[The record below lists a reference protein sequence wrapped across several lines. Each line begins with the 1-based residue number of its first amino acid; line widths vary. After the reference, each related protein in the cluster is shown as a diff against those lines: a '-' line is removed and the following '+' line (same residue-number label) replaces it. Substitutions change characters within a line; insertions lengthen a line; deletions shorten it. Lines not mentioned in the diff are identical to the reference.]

1 MFLETTLL
9 LKTMVILSAQLSV
22 VLGGCFYFIRGAN
35 KAYTN
40 DSTFFGMSFKGSMN
54 MKRQLDL
61 VPYFKPPL
69 EYPMKMFKSVEEAY
83 NPETRQLDSAYDDF
97 KEAQNRAEVLQL
109 FKDGYKYA
117 HDDGWLAF
125 IYILWAAALF
135 GTVIFASIGIN
146 IYIGMAL
153 FTFQSIVFG
162 PFLGLIMLE
171 MDENDGYKALKI
183 VFLVTLLTGFLGYS
197 DIYSFSENT
206 FFAVF
211 LLFSLLGII
220 IVEFIRAIRGLSR
233 KAVKAKAV
241 FGAFIFSLFLLF
253 DFNLIAKGE
262 DMANNWDS
270 AFQLAFTIYLDIMN
284 LLLDILEAMD
294 N

>member
-61 VPYFKPPL
+61 IPYFKPPL

-135 GTVIFASIGIN
+135 GTVIFASTGIN

-197 DIYSFSENT
+197 DIYSFSENA

-233 KAVKAKAV
+233 KAIKAKAV
-241 FGAFIFSLFLLF
+241 FGAFIFSLFLLY

-262 DMANNWDS
+262 YMANNWDS